1 MAVPRCLAR
10 SRRAV
15 RCCAPRRCRSHRAR
29 PWRRKRRRSGTQR
42 AGAARRRSAQG
53 RRGRPRRQLQ
63 PRSPR
68 ARTQCCG
75 GLLSPDERAQRVPAS
90 AAPCGLVAAR
100 QRQSRRERCA
110 RAPRDRCGSRPLR
123 PERGLA
129 ACAAERARAV
139 TASRPTRRVREGGGR
154 HRHARARADRDHN
167 ASGGRAH
174 AARACAPRRARRVA
188 RTRPGGTNLKIRA
201 QSPTIGNVR
210 LFIGRPEDLLLLPA
224 IN

>member
-29 PWRRKRRRSGTQR
+29 PWRRKRRRSVTQR

-154 HRHARARADRDHN
+154 HRHARARADGEGITTD
-167 ASGGRAH
+167 RAG
-174 AARACAPRRARRVA
+174 A
-188 RTRPGGTNLKIRA
+188 RTRHAPAPPDAPDASRA
-201 QSPTIGNVR
+201 LGQVAPI
-210 LFIGRPEDLLLLPA
+210 
-224 IN
+224 